1 MEESKYKVVGHPVP
15 RVDGRVKVTGT
26 AVFADDLA
34 LPGMLHGR
42 LLRSPYAHARILN
55 IDTSRAEKLPG
66 VRAVV
71 TGRDFPGVVVG
82 FMKQYAD
89 RPPLAFDKVRYFGE
103 AVAAVAAVD
112 EDTAE
117 EALDLISVE
126 YEELPPVLS
135 WEDALREGAP
145 VIHEQHS
152 DNIGTTCHFEYGDAD
167 AAFKTCD
174 HVFEKKFV
182 SQRVSIGFMEPHVA
196 LASVD
201 GSGRV
206 LFQGSK
212 QSPYI
217 TWRHLAWGLDMP
229 LDKIR
234 IVNPYVGGAFSGKHE
249 ALDLDFAAVRLAQ
262 KTGRPV
268 KVSVTQEEILSN
280 YRQRHEKHVWMKLGM
295 NRDGTLVAA
304 DCRLIADGGAHLS
317 VAPLN
322 LYLFGLFTTLPFRVP
337 NVKYDAK
344 RVYTNLPVCG
354 AVRGQSQ
361 VISCYVMSSMV
372 SMMARD
378 LGLDPVEVMLK
389 NIVREGE
396 TLVSGAKINT
406 SGLDQA
412 IKKVAEKIGWQEK
425 SKNRTPNRGIG
436 FACGAQQSG
445 NRMGGHFASSAI
457 VKISEDG
464 TVNLIHGGTE
474 LGQGCDT
481 VFTQMVAEVLGLG
494 MDNVHIEME
503 DSYDAVLDSGMYGDR
518 CTVWSGNAVVAA
530 ANDAR
535 KQLAEIAARMLGVGS
550 DDLVFSDKKVYVKDD
565 PEKQVPF
572 LMVVRQAQYSLG
584 RCIYGRGSWAP
595 PGATIADFSSGQAEH
610 HTPSFSFVAQAIELE
625 VDPETGRIKLLE
637 SVAADDCGQPINPL
651 LVEGQMDGGSVH
663 MIGHA
668 LYERSDYD
676 EKGAAL
682 NSSFRDFKEPIAV
695 DVPPMS
701 DHHIVTNEPTGP
713 FGAKGAGETC
723 TTAIMAAIRNAVE
736 DAAGIR
742 LTDPPFTPEA
752 VRGAIKAKSEDR

>member
-1 MEESKYKVVGHPVP
+1 MTESKYKVVGHPVP

-26 AVFADDLA
+26 AIFADDLV
-34 LPGMLHGR
+34 LPGMLHGK
-42 LLRSPYAHARILN
+42 LLRSPYAHARIIS
-55 IDTSRAEKLPG
+55 IDTSRAAKLPG
-66 VRAVV
+66 VRAVI
-71 TGRDFPGVVVG
+71 TGQDFPGIVVG

-89 RPPLAFDKVRYFGE
+89 RSPLARDKVRYFGE

-117 EALDLISVE
+117 EALDLIDVE
-126 YEELPPVLS
+126 YEELTPVLS
-135 WEDALREGAP
+135 WEEALREGAP
-145 VIHEQHS
+145 VIHEHAP
-152 DNIGTTCHFEYGDAD
+152 DNVGTTCHFEYGDAD
-167 AAFKTCD
+167 RAFKECD
-174 HVFEKKFV
+174 YVFEKKFV

-249 ALDLDFAAVRLAQ
+249 ALDLDFAAVKLAQ

-268 KVSVTQEEILSN
+268 KIGVTQEEILSN

-295 NRDGTLVAA
+295 NQDGTLVAA
-304 DCRLIADGGAHLS
+304 DCRLVADGGAHLS

-337 NVKYDAK
+337 NVKYDAR

-389 NIVREGE
+389 NIIKEGE
-396 TLVSGAKINT
+396 TLVSGARVSS
-406 SGLDQA
+406 SGLEEA
-412 IKKVAEKIGWQEK
+412 IRKVAEKIGWQEK
-425 SKNRTPNRGIG
+425 SKKKTPHRGIG

-481 VFTQMVAEVLGLG
+481 VFTQMVAEVLGLT
-494 MDNVHIEME
+494 MEDIHIEME
-503 DSYDAVLDSGMYGDR
+503 DSYDAVLDSGMFGDR

-530 ANDAR
+530 ANDA
-535 KQLAEIAARMLGVGS
+535 KTQLAEIAAKMFGVNAG
-550 DDLVFSDKKVYVKDD
+550 DLVFSDKKVYVKDS

-572 LMVVRQAQYSLG
+572 LRLVRQAQYSLG
-584 RCIYGRGSWAP
+584 RCIYGHGTWAP
-595 PGATIADFSSGQAEH
+595 PGATIADFSSGRAEH

-625 VDPETGRIKLLE
+625 VDPETGRIKLLN

-668 LYERSDYD
+668 LYEQSAYD
-676 EKGAAL
+676 ERGEAL
-682 NSSFRDFKEPIAV
+682 NSSFRDFKEPIAP
-695 DVPPMS
+695 DVPPMQ
-701 DHHIVTNEPTGP
+701 DFHIHTHEPTGP

-723 TTAIMAAIRNAVE
+723 TTAIMAAIRNAIE
-736 DAAGIR
+736 DASGIR
-742 LTDPPFTPEA
+742 LTDPPFTPET
-752 VRGAIKAKSEDR
+752 VRRAIKASSEHR